1 MVALLT
7 SFAIMT
13 RSQKAAV
20 RTSRLVLLLWSLIF
34 AKCFALEYYVQVYAV
49 PIHSALYVWC
59 LSLLMACAATFVFL
73 RMHLQEVKTSLLQRP
88 YLQIWGT
95 CMVAVLLAVV
105 IVLSAQSIPADL
117 LPAFLAM
124 FIGAAYISHARLNKQ
139 RLLLL
144 SGIGWWIG
152 AGILI
157 TCTQDTSKNLLL
169 FAVLIISLTTGPIV
183 AQLLKR
189 EG

>member
-1 MVALLT
+1 
-7 SFAIMT
+7 
-13 RSQKAAV
+13 
-20 RTSRLVLLLWSLIF
+20 
-34 AKCFALEYYVQVYAV
+34 
-49 PIHSALYVWC
+49 
-59 LSLLMACAATFVFL
+59 
-73 RMHLQEVKTSLLQRP
+73 
-88 YLQIWGT
+88 
-95 CMVAVLLAVV
+95 MVAVLLAVV

-169 FAVLIISLTTGPIV
+169 FAVLITSLTTGPIV

>member
-1 MVALLT
+1 MTLL
-7 SFAIMT
+7 
-13 RSQKAAV
+13 QKSAD
-20 RTSRLVLLLWSLIF
+20 RTLLLVLLLWSLIF

-73 RMHLQEVKTSLLQRP
+73 RMHLQEVKTSLVQRP
-88 YLQIWGT
+88 YLQIWGS
-95 CMVAVLLAVV
+95 CMVAVLLAAV
-105 IVLSAQSIPADL
+105 IVLSAQSISGDR

-139 RLLLL
+139 RFLLL

-152 AGILI
+152 AGIFF
-157 TCTQDTSKNLLL
+157 TCMQGTPKSLLL
-169 FAVLIISLTTGPIV
+169 FALLIISLTTGPIV
-183 AQLLKR
+183 ARLLKR

>member
-1 MVALLT
+1 
-7 SFAIMT
+7 
-13 RSQKAAV
+13 
-20 RTSRLVLLLWSLIF
+20 
-34 AKCFALEYYVQVYAV
+34 
-49 PIHSALYVWC
+49 
-59 LSLLMACAATFVFL
+59 
-73 RMHLQEVKTSLLQRP
+73 
-88 YLQIWGT
+88 
-95 CMVAVLLAVV
+95 MVAVLLAAV
-105 IVLSAQSIPADL
+105 IVLSTQNIPADR
-117 LPAFLAM
+117 LPVFLAM
-124 FIGAAYISHARLNKQ
+124 IVGTAYISHARLNKQ

-157 TCTQDTSKNLLL
+157 TCTQDTYKSLLL